1 MGTFPLAVYTAE
13 HGLNWNYPQ
22 GEIDFAALDACRK
35 AFGRLPDFDAGEEGF
50 EGVWCTPERVFVLR
64 CQSVKG
70 WDFRG
75 RDATY
80 LAVTWVP
87 REQAATTDFEVLLR
101 VPELCEPTHTPSPFF
116 KATAACPPAGAIPA
130 SPILPDF
137 RRVGAVLAGLPPNA
151 SATFRRGLRGGP
163 VEVRVRQPA
172 EAPHAVPPETNASPA
187 APAPVHAPTTSS
199 ADWCPT
205 WLTLAAC
212 VAAWGVAV
220 ALLGLTVWRLRQ
232 AEAAR
237 DAAQRELQEL
247 KAQVQQIVPAASPF
261 LIWFQAYRLG
271 GETIFFNITPKNE
284 ETSHE

>member
-1 MGTFPLAVYTAE
+1 MATFPLAVYTAE

-172 EAPHAVPPETNASPA
+172 ETPHAAPPETSANPA

-199 ADWCPT
+199 ADWRPT

-212 VAAWGVAV
+212 VTVWVITL
-220 ALLGLTVWRLRQ
+220 ALLGWTAWRLRQ
-232 AEAAR
+232 TEAAL
-237 DAAQRELQEL
+237 DAAQRELRQL
-247 KAQVQQIVPAASPF
+247 KAQRQPEVSTASRF
-261 LIWFQAYRLG
+261 LFWFQEHSLG
-271 GETIFFNITPKNE
+271 DEGFFLNIAPQNE
-284 ETSHE
+284 EPSHE

>member
-50 EGVWCTPERVFVLR
+50 EGVWCTPERVFALR

-137 RRVGAVLAGLPPNA
+137 RRVGAVFAGLPPNA

-163 VEVRVRQPA
+163 VEVRVRRPA
-172 EAPHAVPPETNASPA
+172 EAPRHAPSAGFPGEQADAPIRVPPPA
-187 APAPVHAPTTSS
+187 
-199 ADWCPT
+199 DRRPT
-205 WLTLAAC
+205 WAMLVAC
-212 VAAWGVAV
+212 VAVWAVTV

-232 AEAAR
+232 AETAR
-237 DAAQRELQEL
+237 DAAQRELRQL
-247 KAQVQQIVPAASPF
+247 KAQRQPEVSTASRF
-261 LIWFQAYRLG
+261 LFWFQEHSLG
-271 GETIFFNITPKNE
+271 DEGFFLNIAPQNE
-284 ETSHE
+284 EPSHE

>member
-13 HGLNWNYPQ
+13 HGLSWNYPR

-50 EGVWCTPERVFVLR
+50 EGVWCTPERVFALR

-87 REQAATTDFEVLLR
+87 REQAATTDFEALLR
-101 VPELCEPTHTPSPFF
+101 VPALREPTHMPPPFF
-116 KATAACPPAGAIPA
+116 EATADCPTAGAIPA
-130 SPILPDF
+130 PPTLPDF
-137 RRVGAVLAGLPPNA
+137 RQVGAVLAGLRPGD
-151 SATFRRGLRGGP
+151 SATFRRGLRGGS
-163 VEVRVRQPA
+163 VSVCVRRPA
-172 EAPHAVPPETNASPA
+172 EAPRHASSAGFPGEQADVPIRVPPPA
-187 APAPVHAPTTSS
+187 
-199 ADWCPT
+199 DRRPT
-205 WLTLAAC
+205 WALVVAC

-220 ALLGLTVWRLRQ
+220 TLLGLTAWRLRQ